1 MPAPSS
7 LWPSPHDSTAPGTA
21 IALLRAVNVSG
32 QRRVLMTD
40 LRRSLEE
47 LGGRTKL
54 NNASF
59 EKACGVA
66 ATTRSW
72 RTVLALT
79 ELSS

>member
-1 MPAPSS
+1 
-7 LWPSPHDSTAPGTA
+7 
-21 IALLRAVNVSG
+21 
-32 QRRVLMTD
+32 MTD